1 MLSAQVALTPS
12 IEYKALCY
20 EISKSTPNWQFILD
34 DINAEIANVRANN
47 EFERFIKIKNSSVIT
62 LDN

>member
-1 MLSAQVALTPS
+1 MLSALVALTPN

-34 DINAEIANVRANN
+34 DINAEIAIMRANN

>member
-12 IEYKALCY
+12 IEYKALYY

-34 DINAEIANVRANN
+34 DINAEIANMRANN
-47 EFERFIKIKNSSVIT
+47 EFERFIKNKKQQCYN
-62 LDN
+62 LD